1 MSSRKSKQNPAP
13 QKSHENNEN
22 EAPNDP
28 VILSPARRLPSD
40 VLDEIFFHCLPTHH
54 NPIMKYSE
62 SPLLLIRT
70 CSSWRATALSSQ
82 IWSKIHISLP
92 GDPSLS
98 KSGAGIIKGNHSQ
111 KRLPEI
117 RSRSTISMRC
127 STEMAFANRHM
138 PFISFC
144 HLSRLLSR
152 RTKPE
157 RCLKDELTHEMFDLF
172 LHLPIVR
179 AMSICLCLRLFTTSG
194 KTI

>member
-1 MSSRKSKQNPAP
+1 MI
-13 QKSHENNEN
+13 QKII
-22 EAPNDP
+22 NDHNI
-28 VILSPARRLPSD
+28 ILSPARRLLSD

-70 CSSWRATALSSQ
+70 CSSWRATALSSPQ

-92 GDPSLS
+92 GAPSGS
-98 KSGAGIIKGNHSQ
+98 ESGAGNIKRNHSQ
-111 KRLPEI
+111 KQLPEI

-127 STEMAFANRHM
+127 STEMAFANRQM

-179 AMSICLCLRLFTTSG
+179 AMSICLCLRLLTMSG